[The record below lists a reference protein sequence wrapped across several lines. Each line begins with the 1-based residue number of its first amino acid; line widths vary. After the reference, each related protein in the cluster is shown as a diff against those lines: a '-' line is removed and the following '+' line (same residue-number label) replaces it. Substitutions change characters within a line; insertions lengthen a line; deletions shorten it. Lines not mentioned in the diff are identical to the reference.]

1 MTLISIA
8 KRSLASL
15 ALMVGLF
22 ALYGGPAHG
31 QSLARCDENGILFAQ
46 CAATWER
53 VVIGGKKTEDALTA
67 WATGSFQSFVDGV
80 AATTVDDEWC
90 PKESYSSEL
99 LSAVSAKYIREHP
112 EKWRESPMDLVL
124 MPLAEVFPCG
134 TNVER
139 SDI

>member
-1 MTLISIA
+1 
-8 KRSLASL
+8 LAFGLL
-15 ALMVGLF
+15 ALHGGNARGQGL
-22 ALYGGPAHG
+22 L
-31 QSLARCDENGILFAQ
+31 RCNESGILFAQ

-80 AATTVDDEWC
+80 AATTVDDDWC
-90 PKESYSSEL
+90 PNKSYSSEL

-112 EKWRESPMDLVL
+112 EKWSESPMDLVL
-124 MPLAEVFPCG
+124 MPLAEAFPCG
-134 TNVER
+134 TNTEK

>member
-1 MTLISIA
+1 MTLVSIA
-8 KRSLASL
+8 KGSTASF

-22 ALYGGPAHG
+22 APYSGPARG
-31 QSLARCDENGILFAQ
+31 QSLVRCNENGVLFAQ

-53 VVIGGKKTEDALTA
+53 VVVGGKKTEDALTA

-80 AATTVDDEWC
+80 AAATVDDEWC
-90 PKESYSSEL
+90 PNKSYASEL

-124 MPLAEVFPCG
+124 APLAEAFPCG
-134 TNVER
+134 ANVER
-139 SDI
+139 TDI